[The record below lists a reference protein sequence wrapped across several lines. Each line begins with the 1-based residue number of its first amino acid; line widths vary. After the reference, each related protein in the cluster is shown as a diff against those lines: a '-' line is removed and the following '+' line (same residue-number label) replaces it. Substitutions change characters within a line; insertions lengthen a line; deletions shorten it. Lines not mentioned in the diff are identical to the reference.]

1 MICYIC
7 GRPFSKRAQSLAH
20 NHGGKFCH
28 AHCCPHKRC
37 VEQRR
42 LDRLHQV
49 EACMQECQL

>member
-7 GRPFSKRAQSLAH
+7 GRPFSKHTRQTAH
-20 NHGGKFCH
+20 NHNGKLCH
-28 AHCCPHKRC
+28 ARCCPRKRC

-42 LDRLHQV
+42 LDRLRQA